1 MYWLCLISSVAGIKW
16 GGLLQVHFTVDV
28 ECDIFN
34 KVFNGCKRTCSTAD
48 AQEPGELPQPRDT
61 VTVTLDRDD
70 LVRVFGAVSMLQYNT
85 TCILTLL
92 LPAILQL
99 PACFILMYYH
109 CLHRIIICQDSTT
122 QYGYI
127 HGQLTTALLPPIL
140 CKIFPVNYMSCLCR
154 PKQAE
159 NSDTLGKAPLKR

>member
-1 MYWLCLISSVAGIKW
+1 MYWLCLILSVAGIKW
-16 GGLLQVHFTVDV
+16 GGLLQVHFTVCV

-48 AQEPGELPQPRDT
+48 TQEPGELPQPRDT

-70 LVRVFGAVSMLQYNT
+70 LVRVFGAVSMLQYDI

-92 LPAILQL
+92 LPA
-99 PACFILMYYH
+99 CSILMYYH
-109 CLHRIIICQDSTT
+109 CLKRIIICQDSTT

-127 HGQLTTALLPPIL
+127 HGRLTTALLPPIL
-140 CKIFPVNYMSCLCR
+140 CNISPVNYMSYLCR

-159 NSDTLGKAPLKR
+159 SSDTLGKAPLKS